1 MDESKISKVIAY
13 YRVSTK
19 KQTYDHKDKKP
30 GETYT
35 VSGLGLDAQR
45 EAVEQFARQ
54 CGAAIEA
61 EYKEI
66 ESGRDCERIELLKAL
81 AHARMIKGTLVVAKL
96 DRLSRN
102 AAFTL
107 MLMESGVD
115 FVCCDNP
122 HANRLTIHI
131 LAAVAENESRAISQ
145 RTKAALAVAKKN
157 GQLLGSARPDH
168 WKGREHK
175 RGWKKGTKRA
185 AVARTQKAKEHYE
198 WILPKMQE
206 WRDKDGLTY
215 AEIAD
220 KLNEGK
226 YPTSTG
232 AKFNTTT
239 VWRILNG
246 YPARKKSA
254 G

>member
-1 MDESKISKVIAY
+1 MDDVKISKIIAY

-19 KQTYDHKDKKP
+19 KQ
-30 GETYT
+30 EE
-35 VSGLGLDAQR
+35 SQLGLKAQK
-45 EAVEQFARQ
+45 ETVHKFAEDK
-54 CGAAIEA
+54 GATIIA
-61 EYKEI
+61 EYTET
-66 ESGRDCERIELLKAL
+66 ESGGENNRPELMKAL
-81 AHARMIKGTLVVAKL
+81 GHVRMVKGTLVISKL

-102 AAFTL
+102 ASFTL
-107 MLMESGVD
+107 QLLESKVD
-115 FVCCDNP
+115 FICCDNP
-122 HANRLTIHI
+122 HANRFTIHI

-145 RTKAALAVAKKN
+145 RTKAALAQAKK
-157 GQLLGSARPDH
+157 GGKLLGSARPDH

-175 RGWKKGTKRA
+175 RGWKKGTKSA
-185 AVARTQKAKEHYE
+185 AVARTAKAKKNYE
-198 WILPKMQE
+198 LILPQMQE
-206 WRDKDGLTY
+206 WRDKDNLTY

-220 KLNEGK
+220 RLNEGN

>member
-1 MDESKISKVIAY
+1 MDEVEVKKVIAY
-13 YRVSTK
+13 YRVSTQ
-19 KQTYDHKDKKP
+19 KQKA
-30 GETYT
+30 
-35 VSGLGLDAQR
+35 SGLGLDAQQETVR
-45 EAVEQFARQ
+45 KFTTDK
-54 CGAAIEA
+54 GAELVA
-61 EYKEI
+61 EYIET
-66 ESGRDCERIELLKAL
+66 ESGRDNERPELKKAL
-81 AHARMIKGTLVVAKL
+81 GHARMIKGTLVVAKL

-107 MLMESGVD
+107 QLLESKVD

-122 HANRLTIHI
+122 HANRFTIHI

-145 RTKAALAVAKKN
+145 RTKAALAQAKKK
-157 GQLLGSARPDH
+157 GVLLGSSRPDH

-185 AVARTQKAKEHYE
+185 AIARTQKAKKNYE
-198 WILPKMQE
+198 LILPQMEK
-206 WRDKDGLTY
+206 WRDEGLTY
-215 AEIAD
+215 ADIAD
-220 KLNEGK
+220 KLNEGN